1 MNLVPL
7 AQRIR
12 TRRQELGLTLDQVA
26 AATGLTRSFLSK
38 VENFRTTPSLPS
50 LFHIAQALSVTL
62 SELVAGLDE
71 RPMLVVVR
79 KDERQEWQRDGE
91 SAMTYFALAHKRPG
105 KAMEPFLLEIPP
117 AQGRR
122 EMLAHEGEE
131 FLMLLEGTLD
141 YWYDD
146 EHFLFEAGDCWYD
159 DGSVPHALFNSGEI
173 TTRLLVVYS
182 GMRDLPVSK

>member
-26 AATGLTRSFLSK
+26 TATGLTRGFLSK

-50 LFHIAQALSVTL
+50 LFHIAQALGVTL
-62 SELVAGLDE
+62 SELVEGLDE
-71 RPMLVVVR
+71 RPTLVVVR
-79 KDERQEWQRDGE
+79 KDERQLLHRDDGE
-91 SAMTYFALAHKRPG
+91 SSMTYFALAHKRPG
-105 KAMEPFLLEIPP
+105 KAMEPFLLEIGPG
-117 AQGRR
+117 QGRR

-141 YWYDD
+141 YWYDN
-146 EHFLFEAGDCWYD
+146 EQFTFQAGDCWYD
-159 DGSVPHALFNSGEI
+159 DGSVPHALFNSGQV
-173 TTRLLVVYS
+173 TTRVLVVYS
-182 GMRDLPVSK
+182 GMRDPGL

>member
-62 SELVAGLDE
+62 SELVEGLDE

-79 KDERQEWQRDGE
+79 KDERQELQRDGE
-91 SAMTYFALAHKRPG
+91 SAMTYFALAQRIAAINAFVKVYKRKRLFGAGCFDWKSVVWARALSCRLGRHGAGIWTRSSKYPLSWLFWDTPG
-105 KAMEPFLLEIPP
+105 QPDSFWMSRSTMKH
-117 AQGRR
+117 Q
-122 EMLAHEGEE
+122 
-131 FLMLLEGTLD
+131 
-141 YWYDD
+141 
-146 EHFLFEAGDCWYD
+146 
-159 DGSVPHALFNSGEI
+159 V
-173 TTRLLVVYS
+173 
-182 GMRDLPVSK
+182 